1 MWAQNSQKWI
11 ILKWQLKVLFSEL
24 RKTILFTTNISIVS
38 VLIYFHTPGN
48 FAELPWWNGMEE
60 KTTNGNKM
68 IVSTEN
74 KPIQLVL
81 PVDFPEVEKVEENS
95 TSEKV
100 TKDEKPYDEVK
111 EEKHFINGKFELCIQ
126 K

>member
-1 MWAQNSQKWI
+1 
-11 ILKWQLKVLFSEL
+11 
-24 RKTILFTTNISIVS
+24 
-38 VLIYFHTPGN
+38 
-48 FAELPWWNGMEE
+48 MEE

-100 TKDEKPYDEVK
+100 TKDEEPYDEVK